1 MITGAKTGRNVDLFC
16 GNLTPCRPVC
26 STRWPRLQ
34 NLFRAIRVGAG
45 MLLLLLF
52 SAGVPAAWADLG
64 SHGDSPDSVSLERMG
79 APLSTKPVVLDGVAL
94 FKVRG
99 VSSYPADERAAEI
112 TRRIEE
118 IARNA
123 AVPVAEIRVVE
134 QPLGSEIMAGDATIM
149 TVVDADARVEGL
161 ERRILANVYMANIV
175 RAIISYRSDRE
186 PRALARNAAF
196 SLAAIGAML
205 VLLYGLLRLYRL
217 LDVKLTRYYRT
228 RLDDLEVEGFKV
240 LQAEQMWAAL
250 RGMLGGV
257 HALLGLTCGFLVLQ
271 FSLAQ
276 FPPTRGAATGLL
288 DVVVSPLVIIGSG
301 LLATI
306 PDLVFLAILVVIT
319 RFVLRT
325 VKLFFS
331 AVQQGT
337 VKLSGFDA
345 DWGLPTYRIVRILV
359 IAFALVVAFPYI
371 PGSHSDAFKGIS
383 LFIGVIFS
391 LGSSSFISNIIA
403 GYAMTYRRAF
413 SLGDWIKVGQDL
425 GEVTSIRMQVTHM
438 RSTKNEEIIVPNSTI
453 LSMNVLNYS
462 RLAKTSGLILHTTV
476 GIGYETPWRQV
487 EAMLLMAAKR
497 TPRVKQNPAPFVLQT
512 LLGDFA
518 VTYELNVYCDDPSAM
533 KRIYTDLH
541 RHILD
546 VFNEYGVAIM
556 TPAYESDSQQPK
568 LVPPEH
574 WYAAPAQPPDAKPGE
589 LAGAKPEQ

>member
-1 MITGAKTGRNVDLFC
+1 MPC
-16 GNLTPCRPVC
+16 GPGLSP
-26 STRWPRLQ
+26 RWFRLEH
-34 NLFRAIRVGAG
+34 LLRGIHVGAA
-45 MLLLLLF
+45 MLLLLL
-52 SAGVPAAWADLG
+52 STGGMSPAWADSG
-64 SHGDSPDSVSLERMG
+64 SPVDNPDALSPEHVGASVRTE
-79 APLSTKPVVLDGVAL
+79 PVLLDGVAM
-94 FKVRG
+94 FRVRG
-99 VSSYPADERAAEI
+99 VTSYPAEERAAQVAG
-112 TRRIEE
+112 RIVA
-118 IARNA
+118 IARDDKI
-123 AVPVAEIRVVE
+123 AVEDIRVE
-134 QPLGSEIMAGDATIM
+134 EKPLGSEIVAKGMPIIM
-149 TVVDADARVEGL
+149 VVDADARVEGL
-161 ERRILANVYMANIV
+161 ERRMLAEVYRTSIA
-175 RAIISYRSDRE
+175 RAITNYRSARE
-186 PRALARNAAF
+186 PRALARSAAF
-196 SLAAIGAML
+196 SLAAIGVM
-205 VLLYGLLRLYRL
+205 VILLYGLFRLYRL
-217 LDVKLTRYYRT
+217 LDYKLTRYYRT

-250 RGMLGGV
+250 RGMLGGA
-257 HALLGLTCGFLVLQ
+257 HALLGLTCGFVVLQ

-276 FPPTRGAATGLL
+276 FPPTRAAAAGLL
-288 DVVVSPLVIIGSG
+288 NVVVSPLVTMGRG

-331 AVQQGT
+331 AVQQGS

-413 SLGDWIKVGQDL
+413 ALGDWIQVGQDL

-453 LSMNVLNYS
+453 LSVNVVNYS
-462 RLAKTSGLILHTTV
+462 RLAKTTGLILHTTV

-487 EAMLLMAAKR
+487 EAMLLMAAER
-497 TPRVKQNPAPFVLQT
+497 TPAVKREPAPFVLQT
-512 LLGDFA
+512 SLGDFA
-518 VTYELNVYCDDPSAM
+518 VTYELNAYCDDPSAM

-541 RHILD
+541 RNILD

-556 TPAYESDSQQPK
+556 TPAYESDTPQPK
-568 LVPPEH
+568 MVPPEQ
-574 WYAAPAQPPDAKPGE
+574 WYAAPAKAPDAKPGE
-589 LAGAKPEQ
+589 